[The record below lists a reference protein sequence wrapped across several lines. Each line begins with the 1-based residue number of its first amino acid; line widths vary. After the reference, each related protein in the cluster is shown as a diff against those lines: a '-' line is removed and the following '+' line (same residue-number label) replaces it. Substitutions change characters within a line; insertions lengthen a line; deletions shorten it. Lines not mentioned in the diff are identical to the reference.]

1 MKFAAVNYAAD
12 KSRIRLEIRRTWPV
26 ESQPCAGCYR
36 GHAPART
43 RPSLLGAMR
52 KCRAASNRSAVR
64 VARDAGRP
72 HPAIHMFAWLK
83 SHFFCFLLLICAQGP
98 AGRLGCN
105 TAIARTISTT
115 LSSNIASQPVKMGA
129 LSHRE
134 NHRGLA
140 RRRVSPMEVFCSTPV
155 YDFPDP
161 TTPFT
166 ISPTPKIVSTPVRH
180 ERGSARE
187 TLRRENPERGS
198 RRGS

>member
-12 KSRIRLEIRRTWPV
+12 KSRIRSEIRRTWPV

-105 TAIARTISTT
+105 TAIARTISTS
-115 LSSNIASQPVKMGA
+115 LSGDGGVPYGSPNNNNARTGA
-129 LSHRE
+129 LSNSIVRWSNE
-134 NHRGLA
+134 TCT
-140 RRRVSPMEVFCSTPV
+140 SV
-155 YDFPDP
+155 Y
-161 TTPFT
+161 
-166 ISPTPKIVSTPVRH
+166 SRLQ
-180 ERGSARE
+180 RGSN
-187 TLRRENPERGS
+187 L
-198 RRGS
+198 